1 MFCTNCGKE
10 LPDGS
15 AFCTN
20 CGMKI
25 SSKPAKEQEHTAEA
39 SQQEAPAA
47 AEPQAVTQT
56 QDETNWKGT
65 QASDNSTA
73 TFSSEKQ
80 AEYDADAA
88 ARQIIGKNSA
98 YYLEQFHQM
107 RQGAKSK
114 MNWASFLLGIWHA
127 AYRNVWRDWL
137 KAIRLPLILSIVIQA
152 LGILLM
158 QVQPVLGIIVV
169 CIGIPLS
176 IWFWV
181 AVILFAK
188 RFNQIYMNHVEYKID
203 SHNLQPDLSVGR
215 AVLTGFIIC
224 VAYTIIMNILSSF
237 LMSALIGAFSEA
249 DEQTL
254 EDMVP
259 NQEIVD
265 SIEPISPE
273 TDDSLGSDAY
283 AINMYDYVGAWNVDR
298 YNSYMDGYVGFVI
311 ENNNDQF
318 YFSANGVWNQG
329 DRVTNIDYAKIE
341 PNYDGTQAGGY
352 YQDDRGNTG
361 DIILD
366 FENGEL
372 YLTVTV
378 DGSGNYSFAM
388 SHEHCTKD
396 ASQVNLIENINA
408 DEQYAINI
416 FLSNFSEVGFAYDTA
431 FTGSDPNQIMHFAFL
446 HNVVNNPEV
455 IQYKNGEMSIG
466 STAISSTVQ
475 KYFNID
481 WQNQST
487 ADYRFENDRYYTTAA
502 SGENYSICSIAD
514 TMYENEDKSYT
525 VIFSI
530 YMGPYDAPMTPYYS
544 YSASQA
550 ESDPS
555 LDWSAVGTATV
566 GVRADDAGNT
576 QYYLLSYEVL
586 G

>member
-25 SSKPAKEQEHTAEA
+25 SSKPAKEQGHTAEA

-56 QDETNWKGT
+56 QDETNWMGT

-80 AEYDADAA
+80 TEYDADAA

-107 RQGAKSK
+107 QQGAKSK

-137 KAIRLPLILSIVIQA
+137 KAVRLPLILSIVIQA

-249 DEQTL
+249 DVQTL

-388 SHEHCTKD
+388 SHEHCTRD
-396 ASQVNLIENINA
+396 
-408 DEQYAINI
+408 
-416 FLSNFSEVGFAYDTA
+416 
-431 FTGSDPNQIMHFAFL
+431 
-446 HNVVNNPEV
+446 
-455 IQYKNGEMSIG
+455 
-466 STAISSTVQ
+466 STAEETYEPEYASET
-475 KYFNID
+475 KY
-481 WQNQST
+481 
-487 ADYRFENDRYYTTAA
+487 YRFYHEDHTYSNGMNSLSGYTIGEDYLWPTDTLTITDGDLNELTRMEVAA
-502 SGENYSICSIAD
+502 IR
-514 TMYENEDKSYT
+514 NEIYARHGYT
-525 VIFSI
+525 FS
-530 YMGPYDAPMTPYYS
+530 
-544 YSASQA
+544 SQEWDDFFA
-550 ESDPS
+550 
-555 LDWSAVGTATV
+555 TATWYV
-566 GVRADDAGNT
+566 PNAAFSNDILNT
-576 QYYLLSYEVL
+576 TEKQNVETIAAYEKAR
-586 G
+586 GWNQ